1 MSTVEE
7 LHASARRNFPR
18 RCVSSEIR
26 SVAGWYRRDMPVLEL
41 QQKLHMTT
49 VIDVLSKYAWAV
61 PFKSKDESEMADAI
75 VEIIRASE
83 RCSKNLQWIWRRSF
97 TTQIYR
103 KSWKNTMLI
112 IILMY
117 STLKKSMVERF
128 NHTLKNGTHVEDIY
142 NQWQLQ
148 VGRWA
153 AASRITLQ
161 RAQASHYQH
170 ATRRYNLRERLMD
183 TVYSTIKIKTA
194 GNQQNSKWV
203 IRFAWANTRRFLRKM
218 EKSNWT
224 TKVFTIDKVQRANLV
239 TYLLEENPWNV
250 LRVRITLLIRICIS
264 WRKYWEKKE
273 IKCTSCG

>member
-1 MSTVEE
+1 MFEKFTMEKKFYNTDIQKILKKHNVNHYST
-7 LHASARRNFPR
+7 
-18 RCVSSEIR
+18 
-26 SVAGWYRRDMPVLEL
+26 
-41 QQKLHMTT
+41 
-49 VIDVLSKYAWAV
+49 
-61 PFKSKDESEMADAI
+61 
-75 VEIIRASE
+75 
-83 RCSKNLQWIWRRSF
+83 
-97 TTQIYR
+97 
-103 KSWKNTMLI
+103 
-112 IILMY
+112 Y

-128 NHTLKNGTHVEDIY
+128 NRTLKNGTHVENIY

-161 RAQASHYQH
+161 RAQASHYRH
-170 ATRRYNLRERLMD
+170 ATRRCNLRERLMD

-194 GNQQNSKWV
+194 GNRQNSKWA
-203 IRFAWANTRRFLRKM
+203 IRFAWANTRRFLRKV

-250 LRVRITLLIRICIS
+250 LRVRITLLIRTCIS
-264 WRKYWEKKE
+264 WRKYWAKKE